1 MAKKIM
7 KGVYCV
13 DIDIKAVPKE
23 MKGKMVI
30 VKKEVESVPMA
41 LDENLK
47 PINNN
52 FIEKYLN
59 VKDVNSYTVSYAIKN
74 KKYLS
79 SINY

>member
-1 MAKKIM
+1 MR
-7 KGVYCV
+7 GN
-13 DIDIKAVPKE
+13 
-23 MKGKMVI
+23 MVI

-47 PINNN
+47 PI
-52 FIEKYLN
+52 
-59 VKDVNSYTVSYAIKN
+59 KN

>member
-1 MAKKIM
+1 
-7 KGVYCV
+7 
-13 DIDIKAVPKE
+13 
-23 MKGKMVI
+23 MVI

-59 VKDVNSYTVSYAIKN
+59 VKNVNSYTVSYAIKN